1 MANELRWITGW
12 FVSIIVSVYL
22 FVDAPKHGKNKWLW
36 AILGLL
42 FGLFTFGIYLIKT
55 GRKGLG
61 WTVLIVSIIIYS
73 IFILVYVFYFLLLM
87 IGYSNV

>member
-1 MANELRWITGW
+1 MNVKWITGW
-12 FVSIIVSVYL
+12 FVSILVAIYL

-42 FGLFTFGIYLIKT
+42 LGLFTLGIYLIQT

-61 WTVLIVSIIIYS
+61 WTVLIVSIFIYA
-73 IFILVYVFYFLLLM
+73 IVILVFVLYFLMLVF
-87 IGYSNV
+87 GYSNAN

>member
-1 MANELRWITGW
+1 MNVKWITGW
-12 FVSIIVSVYL
+12 FVSILVAIYL

-42 FGLFTFGIYLIKT
+42 LGLFTLGIYLIQT

-61 WTVLIVSIIIYS
+61 WTVLIVSIFIYA
-73 IFILVYVFYFLLLM
+73 IAILVFVLYFLMLVF
-87 IGYSNV
+87 GYSNSN

>member
-1 MANELRWITGW
+1 MNVKWITGW
-12 FVSIIVSVYL
+12 FVFILVAIYL

-42 FGLFTFGIYLIKT
+42 LGLFTLGIYLIQT

-61 WTVLIVSIIIYS
+61 WTVLIVSIFIYA
-73 IFILVYVFYFLLLM
+73 IAILVFVLYFLMLVF
-87 IGYSNV
+87 GYSNAN

>member
-1 MANELRWITGW
+1 MNVKWITGW
-12 FVSIIVSVYL
+12 FVSIIVAIYL

-42 FGLFTFGIYLIKT
+42 LGLFTLGIYLIQT

-61 WTVLIVSIIIYS
+61 WTVLFVS
-73 IFILVYVFYFLLLM
+73 IFIYAIAILVFVLYFLMLVF
-87 IGYSNV
+87 GYSNAN

>member
-1 MANELRWITGW
+1 MNVKWITGW
-12 FVSIIVSVYL
+12 FVSILVAIYL

-42 FGLFTFGIYLIKT
+42 LGLFTLGIYLIQT

-61 WTVLIVSIIIYS
+61 WTVLIVSIFIYA
-73 IFILVYVFYFLLLM
+73 IAILVFVSYFLMLVF
-87 IGYSNV
+87 GYSNAN